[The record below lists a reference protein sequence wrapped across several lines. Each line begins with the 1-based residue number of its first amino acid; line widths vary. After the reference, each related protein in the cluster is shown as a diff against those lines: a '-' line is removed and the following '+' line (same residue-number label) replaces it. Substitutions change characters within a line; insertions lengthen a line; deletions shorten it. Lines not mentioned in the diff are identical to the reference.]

1 MRRTLFLPFLF
12 AAGMALVAGLAGCKA
27 QVEAELDVIELRD
40 RETRG
45 LFATSQVMTG
55 DCDHGTGSSERE
67 NTLGWTSWVLSG
79 VFPDTRFQGCQP
91 DGEQAIATF
100 RNMIVF
106 DAEPGDT
113 LNAQS
118 HLNLKLHDEVL
129 YIGLPSYV
137 QGHIQRVRQQVGIAS
152 GPEISGQ
159 FLLLNSSREPFGYR
173 QAIFDEASEL
183 GWSEPRELAG
193 NARIYLQLSPLLA
206 QQVLTTGKAPL
217 LKIEVNQP

>member
-12 AAGMALVAGLAGCKA
+12 TAGMALIAGLAGCKA

-55 DCDHGTGSSERE
+55 DCDRGTASSERE

-137 QGHIQRVRQQVGIAS
+137 RGHIQRVRQQVGAAS
-152 GPEISGQ
+152 GPEISGH
-159 FLLLNSSREPFGYR
+159 LVLLNSSRESFGYR
-173 QAIFDEASEL
+173 LATFGEDDQV

-193 NARIYLQLSPLLA
+193 AARVRLQLPPSLA
-206 QQVLTTGKAPL
+206 RQALATGKAPL
-217 LKIEVNQP
+217 FKIEANQP